1 MSWDLLS
8 YSIQLAPLSWG
19 LPRTTLVRPPLASW
33 ASLASVRLSID
44 LYVFVWRAD
53 LDVVGNFIGAIL
65 GGYLT
70 DIWAERQARRNNGI
84 FEPESRL
91 ALLVFPTAITFTG
104 LLMIGFAC
112 EQKLHWAVIY
122 VGFGFLSVGLTGT
135 ANIGMT
141 YVMDSCFAIAPE
153 CLLLVNGLKNVVAFG
168 FAYGAIPWSES
179 QGYTK
184 VSYSSPTR
192 LQADLTLTL
201 VLRRPG
207 WNFPGSLSTGSSFA
221 YLGC

>member
-1 MSWDLLS
+1 MSWELHRTALVQ
-8 YSIQLAPLSWG
+8 QL
-19 LPRTTLVRPPLASW
+19 LASW
-33 ASLASVRLSID
+33 ASLASVRLRLSTD
-44 LYVFVWRAD
+44 RYGRANGG
-53 LDVVGNFIGAIL
+53 VVGNVVGAIP

-70 DIWAERQARRNNGI
+70 DRWAERQARRHNGI

-91 ALLVFPTAITFTG
+91 TLLVFPTVITFAG

-122 VGFGFLSVGLTGT
+122 VGFGFISVGLTGT

-179 QGYTK
+179 QGYAK
-184 VSYSSPTR
+184 VYCFQRIR
-192 LQADLTLTL
+192 LQADLTLIL
-201 VLRRPG
+201 VLRRPS
-207 WNFPGSLSTGSSFA
+207 WNFPSSFSTGNPTA
-221 YLGC
+221 NLGRKDQTSHRGQMGFD